1 MIATITR
8 DSLRGMSK
16 DELINLVLE
25 LQLSKRHLMVF
36 AENSQNYL
44 WERLNDLEHKI
55 VALESIIASTNHA
68 EEKLKKWT
76 E

>member
-1 MIATITR
+1 MITITR
-8 DSLRGMSK
+8 DNLRGMSK

-25 LQLSKRHLMVF
+25 LQLSKRTLMVF
-36 AENSQNYL
+36 AEDQQKYL
-44 WERLNDLEHKI
+44 LERLNDLEHKI
-55 VALESIIASTNHA
+55 VALESIIASANHA